1 MIIHANSEFKII
13 QVLTR
18 FWFREFSAYELS
30 RESKVSVPMIYKA
43 IDKFLSKKVISQN
56 RKKIK
61 INFSNSF
68 AYNFKLLYDAERFSE
83 LSQEYQE
90 KVNNIFNAIKSEYL
104 SDLLG
109 FMIFGSI
116 ASEETTETSDLDILV
131 IVKEKK
137 EIDYKK
143 KGLLKIEKINII
155 EKEKNEFENEYLL
168 AHDLV
173 LNALMNGIVIF
184 DGGIIRFLLTKPLP
198 QPSNEVIMQKKERL
212 DVLKDRLLVLL
223 KDKNYKELV
232 EQFKLYIIEKARI
245 LFLQKDIIPS
255 SKKYI
260 TDNLKEVDKNL
271 YNLYYHVN
279 KSNVGELLKNV

>member
-1 MIIHANSEFKII
+1 MIINKNSEFKIMQI
-13 QVLTR
+13 LTR

-30 RESKVSVPMIYKA
+30 RESKISVPMVYRA
-43 IDKFLSKKVISQN
+43 IEKFLSKKIISQN

-61 INFSNSF
+61 INFNNFF

-90 KVNNIFNAIKSEYL
+90 KVNNIFNAVKSEYL

-109 FMIFGSI
+109 FIIFGSV

-137 EIDYKK
+137 EINYRK

-155 EKEKNEFENEYLL
+155 EKNKNELENEYLL

-184 DGGIIRFLLTKPLP
+184 DEGVIRFLLTKPLP

-212 DVLKDRLLVLL
+212 DILKDRLLILL

-260 TDNLKEVDKNL
+260 INNLKEVDKNL
-271 YNLYYHVN
+271 YNLYHHVN
-279 KSNVGELLKNV
+279 NSNAGELLKNV